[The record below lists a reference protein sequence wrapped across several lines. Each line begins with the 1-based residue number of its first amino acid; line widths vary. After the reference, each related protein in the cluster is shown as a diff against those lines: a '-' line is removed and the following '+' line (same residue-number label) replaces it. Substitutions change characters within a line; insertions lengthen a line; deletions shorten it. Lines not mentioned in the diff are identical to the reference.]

1 MASKRQKGKRSELG
15 KSLRQIEGDEAL
27 RESEERYR
35 LLFNEML
42 SGFALHEVIC
52 DENGNPCDYRF
63 LEVNPAF
70 EGLTGLSSEEIIG
83 KTVLEV
89 LPGTEPYWIEAF
101 GKVALT
107 GKPVRF
113 ENYSKELDR
122 YYEVSAFS
130 PSPGQFAVTFMD
142 VTERK
147 HAEEALRQAKYDLEI
162 TVKERTEELQQ
173 INARLREENQERV
186 RTEQLLRLEQS
197 RLDALLHLSRI
208 GEAPLEEIAEL
219 TLGQAIALSHS
230 KIGFLGFM
238 NEDESVYTLHAV
250 SKNVVKGCNVT
261 GDPLQWHVI
270 DAGMWADAIRGRKTL
285 FVNDYSKPHPK
296 KKGLPPGHPQVERF
310 MVVPI
315 IESDRVVAVAGV
327 GNKASDYDKSDER
340 QIVLLLSGMCGYLQ
354 KERSRQDLQKA
365 YNELEESTR
374 ELAAKNVELKKSQYL
389 LEKTFASLEE
399 VVLLVDLADPSTR
412 RIVAANPAARRVF
425 GYSEEELI
433 GRSTEMLHVNKVMF
447 ERFGSEL
454 AAALDAKGMY
464 QCEFQMRRKDGNII
478 LTEHTVSEVLD
489 DSGKRTGAV
498 SSIRDIT
505 ERKAAEKKLLAYQ
518 DQLRSLSLE
527 LSLIGERERRKLAE
541 DLHDSVAQ
549 LLVLSK
555 FNLEDVL
562 AKSSLGEGR
571 TELEEVCQY
580 LDEAIEQTRSLIF
593 ELSP

>member
-433 GRSTEMLHVNKVMF
+433 GRSTEMLHVNKAMF

-454 AAALDAKGMY
+454 AAALDAKGVY
-464 QCEFQMRRKDGNII
+464 QCEFQMRHKDGSII
-478 LTEHTVSEVLD
+478 LTEHIVSEVLD
-489 DSGKRTGAV
+489 ESGKRTSAV
-498 SSIRDIT
+498 SGIRDIS
-505 ERKAAEKKLLAYQ
+505 ERKEAEQRLLAYQ
-518 DQLRSLSLE
+518 DQLRSLSSE
-527 LSLIGERERRKLAE
+527 LSLIEERERRKLAD
-541 DLHDSVAQ
+541 DLHDSVTQ
-549 LLVLSK
+549 LLVLAK
-555 FNLEDVL
+555 FNL
-562 AKSSLGEGR
+562 
-571 TELEEVCQY
+571 
-580 LDEAIEQTRSLIF
+580 
-593 ELSP
+593 